1 MRAPSTPAPLPPS
14 LYADTAVPAPAA
26 APLQGEQRVPVA
38 IVGGGFTGLSTALHL
53 AEHGIMAALI
63 EASEPGWGA
72 SGRNGG
78 QVNPGLKWDP
88 DQVEAD
94 FGPELGGRMIALSYA
109 APDLVFDIIRRHQIT
124 CEARQ
129 QGTLRAAIMLSN
141 AAAAER
147 TAEQCIRRGMPV
159 EYLDRAAVAAL
170 TGTGRYAGAMLD
182 RRGGDLNPLSYARG
196 LARAAAQLGAR
207 IHGGTPALSLTREGA
222 RWRIATPQGSLLA
235 EQVVL
240 ATNGYTGDLWP
251 GLRRSLVPVFSSIA
265 ATAPLPDSVAQAIL
279 PLRGSVYESGN
290 ITVYYRLDQG
300 NRLLMGGRGPQRPMQ
315 DTGPVQYLMRY
326 AERLWPALKGV
337 AWTHGWNGQLAMTRD
352 HYPHLHEPAPGL
364 LTALGYNGRGVA
376 MATAMGGQLARR
388 LLGTP
393 VEELDMPVLPIRPI
407 AFHRFWR
414 LGVMAAV
421 AQGRIRDRLGL

>member
-1 MRAPSTPAPLPPS
+1 MTPAPLPPS
-14 LYADTAVPAPAA
+14 LYAETAVPAGAYP
-26 APLQGEQRVPVA
+26 PLRGEQRTPVA

-53 AEHGIMAALI
+53 AERGVLATLI

-94 FGPELGGRMIALSYA
+94 FGPALGGRMIALSYA
-109 APDLVFDIIRRHQIT
+109 APDAVFDIIRRHQIT

-129 QGTLRAAIMLSN
+129 QGTLRAAIMPGN

-147 TAEQCIRRGMPV
+147 AAEQCIRRGMPV
-159 EYLDRAAVAAL
+159 EYLGRAAVAAL
-170 TGTGRYAGAMLD
+170 TGTDRYAGAMLD

-207 IHGGTPALSLTREGA
+207 IHGATPALSITREGTL
-222 RWRIATPQGSLLA
+222 WRIATPEGSLLA

-251 GLRRSLVPVFSSIA
+251 GLRRSLAPVFSSIA
-265 ATAPLPDSVAQAIL
+265 ATAPLPDAVARTIL

-290 ITVYYRLDQG
+290 ITVYYRLDQD
-300 NRLLMGGRGPQRPMQ
+300 NRLLMGGRGPQRPMG
-315 DTGPVQYLMRY
+315 DTGPVQYLLRY
-326 AERLWPALKGV
+326 AERLWPALKG
-337 AWTHGWNGQLAMTRD
+337 ATWTHGWNGQLAMTRD

-364 LTALGYNGRGVA
+364 LAALGYNGRGVA

-393 VEELDMPVLPIRPI
+393 AEALDMPVQPIRPI
-407 AFHRFWR
+407 PFHRFWR
-414 LGVMAAV
+414 LGVAAAV
-421 AQGRIRDRLGL
+421 AQGRMRDRFGL

>member
-1 MRAPSTPAPLPPS
+1 MPSPAPLPPS
-14 LYADTAVPAPAA
+14 LYAETAAPGFPAP
-26 APLQGEQRVPVA
+26 PLEGEHRVPVA

-53 AEHGIMAALI
+53 AEQGVAPTLI

-88 DQVEAD
+88 DQVQAD
-94 FGPELGGRMIALSYA
+94 FGPELGARMIALSYG
-109 APDLVFDIIRRHQIT
+109 APELVFDIIRRHQIT
-124 CEARQ
+124 CDARQ
-129 QGTLRAAIMLSN
+129 QGTLRAAITPAN
-141 AAAAER
+141 ASAVQATAA
-147 TAEQCIRRGMPV
+147 QCIRRGMPV

-170 TGTGRYAGAMLD
+170 TGTDRYAGAMLD

-196 LARAAAQLGAR
+196 LARAAAQRGAR
-207 IHGGTPALSLTREGA
+207 IHGATPALSLAREGA
-222 RWRIATPQGSLLA
+222 LWRIATPQGSLLA

-251 GLRRSLVPVFSSIA
+251 GLRRSLAPVFSSIA
-265 ATAPLPDSVAQAIL
+265 ATAPLPDAVARSIL

-290 ITVYYRLDQG
+290 ITVYYRLDQA

-315 DTGPVQYLMRY
+315 DTGPVQYLLRY
-326 AERLWPALKGV
+326 AERLWPALKG
-337 AWTHGWNGQLAMTRD
+337 ATWTHGWNGQLAMTQD

-364 LTALGYNGRGVA
+364 LAALGYNGRGVA

-393 VEELDMPVLPIRPI
+393 AEALDMPLRPIRPI
-407 AFHRFWR
+407 PFHRFWR
-414 LGVMAAV
+414 LGVAATV
-421 AQGRIRDRLGL
+421 AKGRVKDRLGLS

>member
-1 MRAPSTPAPLPPS
+1 MTPAPLPPS
-14 LYADTAVPAPAA
+14 LYAETAVPAGDHP
-26 APLQGEQRVPVA
+26 PLQGEHRTPVA
-38 IVGGGFTGLSTALHL
+38 IVGGGFTGLSAALHL
-53 AEHGIMAALI
+53 AERGVAATLI

-88 DQVEAD
+88 DQIEAD

-129 QGTLRAAIMLSN
+129 QGTLRAAIMPGN

-170 TGTGRYAGAMLD
+170 TGTDRYAGAMLD

-207 IHGGTPALSLTREGA
+207 VHGATPALSLAREGTL
-222 RWRIATPQGSLLA
+222 WRIATPQGSLLA

-251 GLRRSLVPVFSSIA
+251 GLRRSLAPVFSSIA
-265 ATAPLPDSVAQAIL
+265 ATAPLPEAVAQAIL

-315 DTGPVQYLMRY
+315 DTGPVQYLLRY
-326 AERLWPALKGV
+326 AERLWPALKG
-337 AWTHGWNGQLAMTRD
+337 ATWTHGWNGQLAMTRD

-364 LTALGYNGRGVA
+364 LAALGYNGRGVA

-393 VEELDMPVLPIRPI
+393 IEALDMPVQPIRPI
-407 AFHRFWR
+407 PFHRFWR
-414 LGVMAAV
+414 LGVAFTV
-421 AQGRIRDRLGL
+421 AQGRLRDRFGL